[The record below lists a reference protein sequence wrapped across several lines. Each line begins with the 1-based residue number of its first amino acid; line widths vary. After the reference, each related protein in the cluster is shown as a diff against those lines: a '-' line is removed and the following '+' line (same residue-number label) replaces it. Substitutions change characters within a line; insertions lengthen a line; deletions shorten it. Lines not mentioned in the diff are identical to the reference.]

1 MTDSKD
7 SVYLDENLNH
17 AKLGP
22 EPRQKKPEETRCSIV
37 DFSFKREIGKGS
49 FGEVFLV
56 EHRGTRKK
64 YALKRMPREKETK
77 KLQSSEYQL
86 VVGIQCPFVVK
97 LFDQWE
103 DKDHV
108 FLLMEYLPGGEL
120 FLLLNKM
127 RKMTE
132 EQAKFYIAQIIL
144 ALEHLHSLNIIYRDL
159 KPENTLLDSRGYL
172 KMIDFGFAKQIEP
185 DGRCLT
191 LCGTPEYLAP
201 EVFLG
206 RGYTFAVDC
215 WALGVLTW
223 ELVAGSPPWAT
234 EKRDKWRQIEV
245 YESILAGLPPF
256 PDHFSKSLKKVLIAL
271 LQNKP
276 DRRLGAGVA
285 KKEAWLEG
293 IQWNQLWAK
302 NVPPP
307 MGPLLAL
314 LGQSEGEWTT
324 F

>member
-1 MTDSKD
+1 MNGQNSVHLDKNGNLAWSDFESKQK
-7 SVYLDENLNH
+7 NL
-17 AKLGP
+17 
-22 EPRQKKPEETRCSIV
+22 ETSCSII
-37 DFSFKREIGKGS
+37 DFSFKKKIGKGS

-56 EHRGTRKK
+56 EHWVTRKK
-64 YALKRMPREKETK
+64 YALKRMPREKETT

-86 VVGIQCPFVVK
+86 VTGIQCPFVVK
-97 LFDQWE
+97 LFNHWE

-127 RKMTE
+127 GKMTE
-132 EQAKFYIAQIIL
+132 EQAKFYIAQIVL

-159 KPENTLLDSRGYL
+159 KPENILLDSRGYL
-172 KMIDFGFAKQIEP
+172 KMIDFGFAKQTEP
-185 DGRCLT
+185 DGKCLT

-234 EKRDKWRQIEV
+234 EKRDKRRQIEV
-245 YESILAGLPPF
+245 YEAILAGLPPF
-256 PDHFSKSLKKVLIAL
+256 PDHFSERLKKFLNAL
-271 LQNKP
+271 LERKP
-276 DRRLGAGVA
+276 ERRLGAGA
-285 KKEAWLEG
+285 TKKEGWLEG
-293 IQWNQLWAK
+293 IQWDQLWTK
-302 NVPPP
+302 SLPPP
-307 MGPLLAL
+307 VGPLLAL
-314 LGQSEGEWTT
+314 FGQSEGE
-324 F
+324 